1 MRHVPIDSRD
11 RVPVL
16 GRLRSDRLPNRGN
29 VGAVGTVVGL
39 TGTPGAVVAG
49 AVVAGAVVAG
59 AVVAGA
65 VVPGFA
71 GDVVP
76 GAAGTVV
83 PGALGAT

>member
-49 AVVAGAVVAG
+49 AVVAGAVV
-59 AVVAGA
+59 
-65 VVPGFA
+65 PGFA

-83 PGALGAT
+83 PGAVVPGALGAT

>member
-49 AVVAGAVVAG
+49 AVV
-59 AVVAGA
+59 
-65 VVPGFA
+65 PGFA